1 MKANDKRI
9 DGQFSFQD
17 SQGQKHEHRPMSVTT
32 LKGRSITGKEL
43 TIEIPRHPATAYKLS
58 ELQKHFS
65 K

>member
-1 MKANDKRI
+1 MYVEI
-9 DGQFSFQD
+9 
-17 SQGQKHEHRPMSVTT
+17 PMMNIKKGNTRSVTT

-43 TIEIPRHPATAYKLS
+43 TIEIPRHPASAYKLS